1 MQTDGTHNAVETT
14 ARRNEKI
21 PSAVLKKRANAVSLI
36 QNLPK
41 TVVGG
46 NESGFLRSDY
56 DGKWVK
62 LNRKEIGKFTFLRY
76 DILVCLIY
84 NFTVNWVVDD
94 GCPQTS
100 LAPWSECGR
109 IIRST
114 HWQPS
119 AAIELT
125 SSEIVFNFRYP
136 TREPELSLGSLAVE
150 VNYDFHELDQP
161 LCEHVKSIYENEGRK
176 QWPGSLASTVARDM

>member
-56 DGKWVK
+56 DGK
-62 LNRKEIGKFTFLRY
+62 
-76 DILVCLIY
+76 
-84 NFTVNWVVDD
+84 
-94 GCPQTS
+94 
-100 LAPWSECGR
+100 
-109 IIRST
+109 
-114 HWQPS
+114 
-119 AAIELT
+119 
-125 SSEIVFNFRYP
+125 
-136 TREPELSLGSLAVE
+136 
-150 VNYDFHELDQP
+150 
-161 LCEHVKSIYENEGRK
+161 
-176 QWPGSLASTVARDM
+176 